1 MLIYIDRYDT
11 LPAMMVRENYI
22 NSNGVRIWT
31 AVEGSGVLLLLCNGG
46 PGCCDYLGP
55 VAAMA
60 MDVATV
66 IRFEQRGCGRSE
78 AVGPYNLE
86 TCLADLER
94 IREHYGIEQWIVG
107 GHSWGPDLA
116 IAYAVTYPQR
126 VLGLLGISGG
136 VLHKDRAW
144 SEQYHRL
151 KDTVGEAN
159 PEFLYPPNMD
169 VNRDI
174 NASWSEFVRRP
185 RLLREVADLDVPAL
199 FIYGEQDIRPSW
211 PVEQTAHLLPRGRIV
226 LIKDAPHVIWLSQ
239 GAAMERHLKGFLME
253 IGREKSGEQLTG
265 ADRWERGENRPA

>member
-1 MLIYIDRYDT
+1 MS
-11 LPAMMVRENYI
+11 ENYI

-31 AVEGSGVLLLLCNGG
+31 VVQGSGVPFLLCNGG

-55 VAAMA
+55 VAAMIT
-60 MDVATV
+60 DVAKV

-78 AVGPYNLE
+78 AVGPYDLE
-86 TCLADLER
+86 TCLADLES
-94 IREHYGIEQWIVG
+94 IREHYGIDQWIVG

-126 VLGLLGISGG
+126 VLGIVGISGG

-151 KDTVGEAN
+151 KDTVGETN

-174 NASWSEFVRRP
+174 NASWSEFVRKP
-185 RLLREVADLDVPAL
+185 KLLREVADLDVPAL
-199 FIYGEQDIRPSW
+199 FIYGEKDIRPGW
-211 PVEQTAHLLPRGRIV
+211 PVEQTANLLGRGRFV
-226 LIKDAPHVIWLSQ
+226 LIKDAPHVIWLSH
-239 GAAMERHLKGFLME
+239 GAAMEDHLRRFVME
-253 IGREKSGEQLTG
+253 IGREKSGEQITA
-265 ADRWERGENRPA
+265 ADA